1 MQTKD
6 TAYHSW

>member
-6 TAYHSW
+6 TRRQLN

>member
-6 TAYHSW
+6 ST

>member
-6 TAYHSW
+6 TAYYS